1 MLGPVLGNEPKVT
14 ASREDS
20 LGAALLRTHT
30 GLRLGTAPPVEAS
43 QPATLSRQSRWA
55 PVVGRRLAVYWKP
68 VAMLAASRVVML
80 LVVFLSRY
88 VSVPV
93 IGGVPGEG
101 HGLTRLEAWD
111 GGWYITAAQHGW
123 PHAVPMS
130 HGFPTFSTLAFFP
143 AFPLAIRAAAFL
155 GIGWILAGVFAALA
169 SQIVAVILLWQ
180 LAKEI
185 WSEPVADRGLLLFLF
200 GPGAVAFAL
209 IYSEPMLFASAAA
222 CLLALRRRWWLVA
235 GLSAAVGTAVRPVG
249 VALVACC
256 AWEAV
261 RVLRSE
267 RQWRP
272 LLAPLLAPLGML
284 SWTAYLWAHTGN
296 PFIWSQAE
304 KAWDDNF
311 DPFTLVKR
319 FLFHEVTRQGQHL
332 PRYLPVAGAVFCA
345 LALVLLVKA
354 RPTAM
359 LVVYSIVVV
368 AIAVSSR
375 TVGLRPRLVETAF
388 PLVLVFG
395 YWLKDNVYSIVL
407 ACAAL
412 TMGALLLLT
421 MTSPAFIP

>member
-1 MLGPVLGNEPKVT
+1 
-14 ASREDS
+14 
-20 LGAALLRTHT
+20 
-30 GLRLGTAPPVEAS
+30 
-43 QPATLSRQSRWA
+43 
-55 PVVGRRLAVYWKP
+55 
-68 VAMLAASRVVML
+68 MLAASRLVML
-80 LVVFLSRY
+80 LVVFTSRY

-93 IGGVPGEG
+93 IGGVKVG

-130 HGFPTFSTLAFFP
+130 HGYPAFSTLAFFP
-143 AFPLAIRAAAFL
+143 AFPLAIRAVAFL
-155 GIGWILAGVFAALA
+155 GTGWILAGIFVALG
-169 SQIVAVILLWQ
+169 SQIVMAILLWQ

-209 IYSEPMLFASAAA
+209 IYSEPMLLAAAAA

-256 AWEAV
+256 AWEAIS
-261 RVLRSE
+261 VLRSE
-267 RQWRP
+267 RSERRWRP
-272 LLAPLLAPLGML
+272 LLAPLLAPLGIL
-284 SWTAYLWAHTGN
+284 SWTGYLWAHTGN

-319 FLFHEVTRQGQHL
+319 FLLHEVNHQGQHL

-345 LALVLLVKA
+345 VALVLLVRA

-359 LVVYSIVVV
+359 LVVYSVVV
-368 AIAVSSR
+368 VGIAASSR

-395 YWLKDNVYSIVL
+395 YWLKDNVYSVVL
-407 ACAAL
+407 AFAAVA
-412 TMGALLLLT
+412 MGALLLLT
-421 MTSPAFIP
+421 MTTPAFIP